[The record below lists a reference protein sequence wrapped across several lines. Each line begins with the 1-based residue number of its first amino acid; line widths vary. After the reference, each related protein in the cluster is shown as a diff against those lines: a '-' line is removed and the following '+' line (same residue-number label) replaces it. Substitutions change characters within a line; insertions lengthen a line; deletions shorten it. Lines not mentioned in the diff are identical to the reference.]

1 MVLPNRG
8 RADVD
13 GREYVQGLERG
24 LSVLSA
30 FRHRQSM
37 TIAQVAAQ
45 TGLTRAVARR
55 YLLTLRSL
63 GCVADRNGGFALT
76 PRVLDLGFI
85 YLSTSDVAR
94 LAEPMLERIV
104 ETLHE
109 SCSAAVLDGT
119 EIVYLARVPAK
130 RIMSVPLTVGS
141 RLPAH
146 ATSLGKVLLA
156 ALEQRELDAYF
167 ARQPL
172 RALTANTIT
181 DQAQL
186 RRVLAGVRRAGWAS
200 SDEEC
205 EAGVRT
211 VAAPLLGPT
220 NRVQAAI
227 NITGHAARVTMD
239 QLQRVYL
246 PVLLEGA
253 RHISRLLGAPS
264 DPASPRGSMT
274 AGF

>member
-1 MVLPNRG
+1 MKD
-8 RADVD
+8 ADD
-13 GREYVQGLERG
+13 REYVQGLERG
-24 LSVLSA
+24 LSVLQA

-37 TIAQVAAQ
+37 TIAQVAAH

-63 GCVADRNGGFALT
+63 GCVAERAGGFALT

-85 YLSTSDVAR
+85 YLSTSEVAT
-94 LAEPMLERIV
+94 LAQPTLERIV

-119 EIVYLARVPAK
+119 DIVYLARVPAK

-146 ATSLGKVLLA
+146 ATSLGKVLLS

-167 ARQPL
+167 AQQPL
-172 RALTANTIT
+172 RGLTPNTIT
-181 DQAQL
+181 SETEL
-186 RRVLAGVRRAGWAS
+186 RKVLTEVRQTGWAS
-200 SDEEC
+200 SDEES

-211 VAAPLLGPT
+211 VAAPLLGPG

-239 QLQRVYL
+239 QLKRVYL

-253 RHISRLLGAPS
+253 RHISRLLGA
-264 DPASPRGSMT
+264 
-274 AGF
+274 AGDGAATYVSSR